1 MGIQN
6 RRAPFHEL
14 SNAESS
20 RAVISASQG
29 KRWMKR
35 GPLGLLGLKP
45 QPKRHARTRLK
56 GWYGRVLANVSAA
69 SLP

>member
-6 RRAPFHEL
+6 HRAPFHEL

-35 GPLGLLGLKP
+35 VPLGLRGLKP
-45 QPKRHARTRLK
+45 QPERYARPWLK
-56 GWYGRVLANVSAA
+56 VWDRR
-69 SLP
+69 